1 MALAFLLIIFEM
13 FRLEQHPGP
22 TGPFHLRSQ
31 FSLWKQFVYLVGQ
44 KTWLYDPV
52 SQSTGLLLLAFSMLY
67 RRAKPAERQRKVAT
81 AWEVDRCDTN
91 WCAAV
96 LLGAAGGVWG
106 TLVHYLSACLLQCPC
121 WRANNKALVSMMS
134 FFLGV
139 WGSILFL
146 LQLLVSLSASLCTYW
161 LDFGLFKASL
171 WINTTQQSMDQA
183 YPRRTLPPSPSLHC
197 VSLGIKLLLSGKV
210 SLVLN
215 YPSDGVCN
223 ITNCHTGLTN
233 VLEHIIS
240 DTPDKFRSALTR
252 EAENCILLVKYQIL
266 WHGRGFFWSL
276 FVVFVSL
283 WHYYRVCSSFVWTV
297 LYSKSRQLLHKHIN
311 CFYSLNCTFSIA

>member
-13 FRLEQHPGP
+13 FRLEQQPGP

-31 FSLWKQFVYLVGQ
+31 FSLWKQLS
-44 KTWLYDPV
+44 TWLGRKPGCMTQCP
-52 SQSTGLLLLAFSMLY
+52 SQQACCYWCFLCWTAEE
-67 RRAKPAERQRKVAT
+67 KPAGRRRKVAT

-96 LLGAAGGVWG
+96 LLGAAGGGVWG

-215 YPSDGVCN
+215 YPSSGVCN

-266 WHGRGFFWSL
+266 WHGWGFFWSL

-297 LYSKSRQLLHKHIN
+297 L
-311 CFYSLNCTFSIA
+311 